1 MTNYAHLWFYFVF
14 LCVCFVI
21 LEVAYTMILSG
32 LLLLFL
38 LSDWTESVE
47 GDTVDINT
55 LARIIDFFE
64 QK

>member
-1 MTNYAHLWFYFVF
+1 M
-14 LCVCFVI
+14 CFVI